1 MTIPADIEYKPH
13 SAETCTPCKTYEE
26 LRDFC
31 YQEWFKSEGK
41 ISYVYADSKGY
52 PTTSVGLLIYRP
64 AEVKDGKVVCLNGT
78 KEQQRAVFQQD
89 FNFYNKNLG
98 RYLTYDEKGKFFDR
112 IVADYE
118 RGKLGT
124 DYRNNPYPSYT
135 LQDSDV
141 KSSFDK
147 RFAQW
152 YNSAKK
158 SHPDLL
164 EMPRSLAQT
173 MMHMYWWGKGKAAND
188 VSCHLPYDKQAA
200 AVCSVAY
207 HGTPPNDAIIS
218 DLNAAIADC
227 QYVVY
232 EASITRHPD
241 GSIDHFE
248 DMKKTVLLCTQYPKG
263 KVVNEQKVKEVWYR
277 QDHPN
282 KGGIDY
288 TIGIDDVRY
297 EYHEDGK
304 TLHYTA
310 DKDGLESYY
319 REDGKTKSY
328 TKDAQGY
335 EIHYRDDGA
344 TKAYTKDAQGY
355 EIHYRDDGT
364 TKAYT
369 KDVQGYEVHYR
380 DDGTTKAYTKDVQG
394 YEVHYRDD
402 GTTKAYTKDAQGY
415 EVHYRD
421 DGATKAYTKDAQ
433 GNETH
438 YKEDDKTI
446 EYIKDALGNKAY
458 YCTNGKIDYTLQEG
472 GSVYYNGNEH
482 AVAVQQNNFEVKLSD
497 GSIAAL
503 KGINSGQKYT
513 VYYCRNQN
521 YVSKIENNENGT
533 VYYKPDGKVDYVED
547 KDGNKVSQRLFGKH
561 PRKEYILR
569 AEELKADALM
579 QLEQLQIEKKQ
590 QSSIALIEK
599 MEIIKEKS
607 TQYVQSM
614 QDLHDSLATQR
625 TVAEF
630 ELQRKSKESASM
642 KTRSSHSLS
651 KNISTKSKSTRTV
664 KARSGR

>member
-1 MTIPADIEYKPH
+1 MAIPADIEYKPH
-13 SAETCTPCKTYEE
+13 SAETCTPCKTYAE

-64 AEVKDGKVVCLNGT
+64 AEVQGGKVVYLNGT

-89 FNFYNKNLG
+89 FNFYNKNIG
-98 RYLTYDEKGKFFDR
+98 RYLTYDEKGKFFDK

-118 RGKLGT
+118 KGKLGT
-124 DYRNNPYPSYT
+124 DYRNNPYPACT
-135 LQDSDV
+135 LKDEDV

-152 YNSAKK
+152 YNIAKK

-188 VSCHLPYDKQAA
+188 VSCHLPYDQQAA
-200 AVCSVAY
+200 AVCNVAY

-232 EASITRHPD
+232 EACITRHPD

-248 DMKKTVLLCTQYPKG
+248 DMKKTILLCTQYPKG
-263 KVVNEQKVKEVWYR
+263 KVINGQQVKEVWYR
-277 QDHPN
+277 QDTPN

-288 TIGIDDVRY
+288 TIGTDDVRY
-297 EYHEDGK
+297 EYLDDGK

-310 DKDGLESYY
+310 DKNGLESYY

-328 TKDAQGY
+328 TKD
-335 EIHYRDDGA
+335 
-344 TKAYTKDAQGY
+344 TK
-355 EIHYRDDGT
+355 
-364 TKAYT
+364 
-369 KDVQGYEVHYR
+369 
-380 DDGTTKAYTKDVQG
+380 G

-402 GTTKAYTKDAQGY
+402 GTTKAYTKDAKGN

-421 DGATKAYTKDAQ
+421 DGTTKAYTKDTKGNEVHYRDDGTTKAYTKDAQ
-433 GNETH
+433 GNEVH
-438 YKEDDKTI
+438 YKEDNKTI
-446 EYIKDALGNKAY
+446 EYIEDAFGNKAY
-458 YCTNGKIDYTLQEG
+458 YCTNGKIDYTLQEDC
-472 GSVYYNGNEH
+472 SVYYNGNEH
-482 AVAVQQNNFEVKLSD
+482 AVAVQQNSFKVNLND
-497 GSIAAL
+497 GSVTAIQ
-503 KGINSGQKYT
+503 GINSGQKYT
-513 VYYCRNQN
+513 VYYCSNQDHI
-521 YVSKIENNENGT
+521 SKIENNENGT

-547 KDGNKVSQRLFGKH
+547 SAGNKVSQRLFGKH
-561 PRKEYILR
+561 PRKDYILR
-569 AEELKADALM
+569 AEELKTDALA

-590 QSSIALIEK
+590 QSSFTLIKK
-599 MEIIKEKS
+599 METIKEKS
-607 TQYVQSM
+607 SQYIQSM
-614 QDLHDSLATQR
+614 QDLHDSLSTQR

-630 ELQRKSKESASM
+630 ELQRKSKESTSM
-642 KTRSSHSLS
+642 KTRASHSVS
-651 KNISTKSKSTRTV
+651 KNISKKSKSTLPS
-664 KARSGR
+664 KGRSGR